1 MVLAIEM
8 GVAFVLLTAILV
20 ALYVAWQNVKFI
32 GDRLKKKQV
41 VKRLV
46 ASGAA
51 IILAVV
57 VAIGTMVP
65 AFAATEDW
73 INEVLSLVDSGLHQL
88 LIAMILLC
96 VAGGMC
102 LVGKL
107 CAYSERDALSIVLL
121 AIATVASIVGIGLG
135 AHGVAS
141 VLTAWLHC
149 PSSTTTTFVPIPFF
163 IFR

>member
-1 MVLAIEM
+1 MLVKVRKPLAII
-8 GVAFVLLTAILV
+8 VAAVVLTLL
-20 ALYVAWQNVKFI
+20 
-32 GDRLKKKQV
+32 
-41 VKRLV
+41 
-46 ASGAA
+46 
-51 IILAVV
+51 LAV
-57 VAIGTMVP
+57 ATAVP